1 MENDADLLS
10 MMRGYKDMDRK
21 NGFKHKEK
29 DYMGLEEVKEM
40 IEKSYGEMCSHE
52 TCVEVIGRKA
62 FSTDRCVN
70 AMGHVRGNVRVLCSK
85 RCNSSLK

>member
-21 NGFKHKEK
+21 NGFEHKEK

-52 TCVEVIGRKA
+52 TRAEVIGRKA
-62 FSTDRCVN
+62 FSTVDV
-70 AMGHVRGNVRVLCSK
+70 
-85 RCNSSLK
+85 